1 MDSKDLQSLLREAAM
16 VPGVNVPKVS
26 EVPAEI
32 MEKAI
37 EVTESNLENKWER
50 VKEAMEGEFADRF
63 LKEMRDLPGRDF
75 IRIYSKMLEYVK
87 PKIVRV
93 EGEKEKETENV
104 IRIEIHNS
112 LPQQDVI
119 DVTYKDE
126 TNETEEPEVES

>member
-1 MDSKDLQSLLREAAM
+1 MDSKDLQSLLREAAR
-16 VPGVNVPKVS
+16 VPGVNVPK
-26 EVPAEI
+26 EDALPAEI
-32 MEKAI
+32 MEKAL

-126 TNETEEPEVES
+126 TDETEMESQ